1 MTQFGSLQT
10 IFRGLVLTVPWV
22 FSLFVADIALSLLLP
37 LKLVSPRCV
46 YDASSIIALSIWSW
60 VQAIF
65 VLVNG
70 AHIRISGDLLPPG
83 ESAIVVANHVAWSDF
98 YLIQAL
104 AQRSGML
111 GRCRYFAKAQLRM
124 VPFLGWGLWAMGMP
138 LVTRNWLKDKT
149 ELENVFSN
157 TVQRAF
163 PTCEYLEAN
172 SLAGL
177 TLHAGLISYSEGTRF
192 TKRKY
197 DESLDFCKTGGRRQP
212 MHLLYPRTKGF
223 ITTVQHLRKAPHVK
237 AVYDFTIAYQ
247 HQGSFQK
254 APSIWETLSAPEISD
269 QSGYKFHVR
278 ARRFPIDSLP
288 TKDEDL
294 ATWLEQLWIEKGEW
308 LEVQRQEWELDGAD
322 ST

>member
-1 MTQFGSLQT
+1 MAQSGSLRT
-10 IFRGLVLTVPWV
+10 HLRGLALTIPWV
-22 FSLFVADIALSLLLP
+22 FSLFLADIALSLLLP
-37 LKLVSPRCV
+37 LKLVSPRLV

-65 VLVNG
+65 ARVNG
-70 AHIRISGDLLPPG
+70 AHIRISGDPLPPG
-83 ESAIVVANHVAWSDF
+83 ESAIIVANHVAWSDF

-138 LVTRNWLKDKT
+138 LVSRNWLKDKT
-149 ELENVFSN
+149 ELDHVFSN
-157 TVQRAF
+157 IVQRAF

-172 SLAGL
+172 SLAEL
-177 TLHAGLISYSEGTRF
+177 TLRAGLISYSEGTRF

-197 DESLDFCKTGGRRQP
+197 EESLDFCKTGGRRQP

-247 HQGSFQK
+247 YQGTFQS
-254 APSIWETLSAPEISD
+254 APSIWETLSAPAISA
-269 QSGYKFHVR
+269 QCGYKFHVR
-278 ARRFPIDSLP
+278 ARRFPIESLP
-288 TKDEDL
+288 TTDEDL

-308 LEVQRQEWELDGAD
+308 LEVQRLEWALGG
-322 ST
+322 

>member
-37 LKLVSPRCV
+37 LKLISPRRV

-149 ELENVFSN
+149 ELDNVFSN
-157 TVQRAF
+157 IVQRAF
-163 PTCEYLEAN
+163 PTW
-172 SLAGL
+172 
-177 TLHAGLISYSEGTRF
+177 LISYSEGTRF

-308 LEVQRQEWELDGAD
+308 LEEQRQEWALDGAD